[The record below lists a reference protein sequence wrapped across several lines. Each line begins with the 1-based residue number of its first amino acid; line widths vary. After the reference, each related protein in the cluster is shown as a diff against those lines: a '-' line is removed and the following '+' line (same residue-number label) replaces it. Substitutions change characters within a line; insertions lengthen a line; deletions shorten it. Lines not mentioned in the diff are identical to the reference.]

1 MMPPPTQLLVAQWV
15 PGQSWRVEYSRL
27 VPSPAKTPKPPP
39 PRLLT
44 SFWRYRVVEVDSERG
59 LAQLLA
65 TEEGGEERTFELSF
79 AGPLKVLV
87 RVVMIAAH
95 RRSDL
100 IVHSGPDP
108 YFGWSQSYP
117 AIFDWPD
124 LPQNRQA
131 IEREFVNDEG
141 QPIVEVLRF
150 VPPAQ
155 FEIEMTLTREVDSG
169 FTEVRRSTQSW
180 AENSPWWSSAAIE
193 TIYDIDGEKSTDG
206 NIRGR
211 LIA

>member
-1 MMPPPTQLLVAQWV
+1 
-15 PGQSWRVEYSRL
+15 
-27 VPSPAKTPKPPP
+27 
-39 PRLLT
+39 
-44 SFWRYRVVEVDSERG
+44 
-59 LAQLLA
+59 
-65 TEEGGEERTFELSF
+65 
-79 AGPLKVLV
+79 
-87 RVVMIAAH
+87 MIAAH

-169 FTEVRRSTQSW
+169 FTEVRRSTQTW